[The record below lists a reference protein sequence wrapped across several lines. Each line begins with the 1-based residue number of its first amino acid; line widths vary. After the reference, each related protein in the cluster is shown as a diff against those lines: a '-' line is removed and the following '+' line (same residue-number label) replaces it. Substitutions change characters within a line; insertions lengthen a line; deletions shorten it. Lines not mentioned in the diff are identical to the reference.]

1 MRLTLFLCAFRR
13 CWYSALI
20 GPIIHTTS
28 FGRGYDASG
37 IRKAALSGAP
47 VARRNRRGVS
57 RRKRNPTRS
66 ASSSQ
71 ATHRLRRFFFLKNRR
86 CAHFAAPHFRPRPA
100 WLGSRARKVLPYK
113 FSRYE
118 RRFQQNKKYPH
129 MEVSIWGYCFYR
141 PRFQL

>member
-1 MRLTLFLCAFRR
+1 MGVCYTNKAVSQRKSIWSGIEEVITRTTRNRLT
-13 CWYSALI
+13 
-20 GPIIHTTS
+20 GETV
-28 FGRGYDASG
+28 RGFESHPLRQFVASYASL
-37 IRKAALSGAP
+37 AAI
-47 VARRNRRGVS
+47 
-57 RRKRNPTRS
+57 
-66 ASSSQ
+66 
-71 ATHRLRRFFFLKNRR
+71 FLKNRR